1 MISRGRK
8 TITREDVLEYVSEA
22 EILYNYL
29 NISKVPCRINSPLRR
44 DRKPSVG
51 IFSPDGV
58 SIRYVDFATGDRGNI
73 FQLLSKM
80 WNISYQDT
88 LNKIFENSFD
98 ASNSIKITKSNI
110 CSITASSHSKV
121 DIGIVKRGWMKHDLD
136 YWQSYGVSKKWLDYA
151 NIYPISHKIIYKDGK
166 KYTFGC
172 PKYAYAFAEF
182 KEGRT
187 TFKIYQP
194 YSKEFKWM
202 NNHDSSVISLWAKVP
217 AKGKH
222 ICICSSTKDALCLWS
237 NTGIPCIAVQ
247 GEGYTIS
254 QTAIKEL
261 KKRFMRVYILFDN
274 DETGLKDGV
283 SLSKSTGF
291 TNLIIPPFE
300 GGKDVSDYYK
310 VHGKEKFINLFKNL
324 FNND

>member
-1 MISRGRK
+1 MISRGRR
-8 TITREDVLEYVSEA
+8 TITKEEVLECISEA
-22 EILYNYL
+22 QILHNYL

-44 DRKPSVG
+44 DKKPSVG

-58 SIRYVDFATGDRGNI
+58 SIRYVDFATGDRGTI
-73 FQLLSKM
+73 FELLSKM
-80 WNISYQDT
+80 WNISYYETLYRIKQDS
-88 LNKIFENSFD
+88 FE
-98 ASNSIKITKSNI
+98 ASNIKITRSNI
-110 CSITASSHSKV
+110 CSITASSHSK
-121 DIGIVKRGWMKHDLD
+121 INISIVKRDWVKHDLD
-136 YWQSYGVSKKWLDYA
+136 YWQSYGVSKDWLEYA
-151 NIYPISHKIIYKDGK
+151 NIYPISHKIVYKDDK

-202 NNHDSSVISLWAKVP
+202 NNHDSSVISLWTKVP
-217 AKGKH
+217 AEGKH

-237 NTGIPCIAVQ
+237 NIGIPCVAVQ

-261 KKRFMRVYILFDN
+261 KRRYSNIYILFDN
-274 DETGLKDGV
+274 DETGLKDGI

-291 TNLIIPPFE
+291 TNIVIPPFD

-310 VHGKEKFINLFKNL
+310 IYGKEKFINLFKNL
-324 FNND
+324 FND